1 MCGRYII
8 VSKLKK
14 IEKRFNVSLKQED
27 IQLDANFNIAPGDF
41 APVITSESP
50 KTMDFFRFGLQPFWA
65 KKPMYLINARAEGDH
80 NKEND
85 YRYTGSLGIKDKPSF
100 RKPFRSQRC
109 IIPADA
115 CIEGTTKEKLNKP
128 YVIYPI
134 NKEDR
139 PFAFAGI
146 YDHWTDIETGEITS
160 SFAIITTVSTP
171 LLRMIPHHRSPVCL
185 NGREE
190 ESIWLNNSSSIID
203 LEDLLRY
210 KEDQRF
216 NAYPIASEIKNPRL
230 KHSGLIS
237 PIGER
242 LLKEYNYEIHR
253 DLELFGMGMTTSR
266 KRKQDES

>member
-14 IEKRFNVSLKQED
+14 IEKRFNVSPRQANLKFN
-27 IQLDANFNIAPGDF
+27 ANFNIAPGDF

-50 KTMDFFRFGLQPFWA
+50 DTLDLFRFGLQPFWA

-80 NKEND
+80 NKENN
-85 YRYTGSLGIKDKPSF
+85 YRYSGSLGLKAKPSF

-109 IIPADA
+109 IVPVDA
-115 CIEGTTKEKLNKP
+115 FIEGSTKEKLKKP
-128 YVIYPI
+128 YVVYPVD
-134 NKEDR
+134 KLDR
-139 PFAFAGI
+139 PFSFAGL
-146 YDHWTDIETGEITS
+146 YDRWTDTETGEIIS
-160 SFAIITTVSTP
+160 SFSIITTVSTP

-185 NGREE
+185 EGPEE
-190 ESIWLNNSSSIID
+190 ESIWLNNSSEVTE

-216 NAYPIASEIKNPRL
+216 NAYPIAPTIKDPRL
-230 KHSGLIS
+230 KQADLIA

-242 LLKEYNYEIHR
+242 LLKEFDYELHH
-253 DLELFGMGMTTSR
+253 DLVLFGMGMTNSR
-266 KRKQDES
+266 KRRMDE